1 MIGRHA
7 GGPSEDFGEI
17 IKQFRLRLQLRLEA
31 TREVRG
37 TTAITSYFV
46 IRYGEFPDYLGG
58 LTKLE
63 WLSIFDTQ
71 VSEAGLIHLVE
82 LPRLRMLF
90 MYGIAVCPVG
100 LAWLK
105 RMKKLR
111 ALDVTDGLLSEAD
124 EMDLM
129 QALPGLKV
137 HRSWLMASEAPG
149 DPLCDR

>member
-1 MIGRHA
+1 LYRIFRRNA
-7 GGPSEDFGEI
+7 I
-17 IKQFRLRLQLRLEA
+17 I
-31 TREVRG
+31 
-37 TTAITSYFV
+37 SYFI
-46 IRYGEFPDYLGG
+46 IRYGDFPDYLGG
-58 LTKLE
+58 LTTLE

-90 MYGIAVCPVG
+90 MYGIAVCPGG
-100 LAWLK
+100 LACLK

-111 ALDVTDGLLSEAD
+111 ALYVTDALLSEAD

-129 QALPGLKV
+129 LAVPGLKV